1 MSLQIDYPITVD
13 LKKPSSELTFA
24 VQGDGKGRRLIVTVV
39 SDKAEVDIS
48 DCTAHLKCSFEGKT
62 VDISACEIEGNRII
76 APLTSAMLVN
86 SGKHLLQLTLFDG
99 SGAVIS
105 SPIIHICVSESI
117 SDGELSSTPEFSA
130 LNALTARIE
139 SVLNDPEVGD
149 SEVKDARGGYALLG
163 DRISALEAAGIN
175 ALSFKGAKNCIK
187 HSAGFTAESIG
198 SDSFYTTGL
207 TLSAEDGC
215 AVAEGTAG
223 TPCSV
228 YALFDEPI
236 TLARDSSRRVL
247 AVMRM
252 KAVQS
257 DLRVYPLAGRY
268 SGYYNYLC
276 DSNIIESNITEH
288 VGTNSYVQPLKKG
301 EWLTIWALLGDT
313 GKSFKLGGDETQL
326 NGLGVYIPTQ
336 TDGTAPKLMIQSVCA
351 YVSDSEE
358 RDLLNDIRNSVN
370 TNSDRL
376 TIAEDRIDDNARV
389 IENLQ
394 TSTDNTN
401 KAVASLSEAV
411 NNSSDS
417 VAEVKSVV
425 EDMQRNISE
434 FSAGSFNDKKAFE
447 ALQTTVAENGER
459 LAEAE
464 SSIEHLNNEV
474 SYITGDI
481 EDIKSEVQGI
491 SSGSEFI
498 KKYSVSFAGS
508 SCVGTRMDSA
518 VGMQAG
524 VQIGTDGDGV
534 INDFDNVSFFNRPV
548 CCCSWDSTN
557 RKWRVNAYEGEPGF
571 ARDGSNGEVMY
582 ECTPFWYKADFKG
595 EGAPHYVSVTGTPCE
610 GYTLAP
616 MFKNSYDKVYCPSY
630 WLSMVD
636 GVATS
641 RSGVYP
647 KSGSLNSLMSNARTF
662 DDKAH
667 LETIEALFS
676 DYLLMLVEFA
686 TKDFQS
692 VMLGACSMRYN
703 QEDVIADIINP
714 MQFRLE
720 NVNVGEYVVGQTIC
734 IGSSKNTGD
743 RSENVM
749 IIGINGGENVQYIE
763 INRPVPD
770 MVIGDYISSRPWIN
784 GATDIISASSGT
796 VKNDGKHPCIW
807 RGKVDPWGNIF
818 TLICNLLVKQH
829 GDGSEKKPYYY
840 RLAYLEHP
848 KNYNNGAITEE
859 YIEANYIMSD
869 KIGYVK
875 TLSSDSRYP
884 FLIAPT
890 EVGASTSTYA
900 AANYIPPESDGC
912 MVRAGGYLA
921 YDRSCSPVM
930 FRCMDSPS
938 RITWNES
945 GRLSIS
951 E

>member
-62 VDISACEIEGNRII
+62 VDISACEIDGNRII
-76 APLTSAMLVN
+76 APLTSAMLAN
-86 SGKHLLQLTLFDG
+86 SGKHRLQLTLFDG

-163 DRISALEAAGIN
+163 DRISALEAASIN

-187 HSAGFTAESIG
+187 HS
-198 SDSFYTTGL
+198 TGL

-288 VGTNSYVQPLKKG
+288 IGTNSYVQPLKKG

-326 NGLGVYIPTQ
+326 NGLGVYIPAQ
-336 TDGTAPKLMIQSVCA
+336 TDGIAPKLMIQSVCA

-358 RDLLNDIRNSVN
+358 RDLINEVRNSVN
-370 TNSDRL
+370 ANSGRL
-376 TIAEDRIDDNARV
+376 TIAEGRIDDNTRV
-389 IENLQ
+389 IEELQ

-417 VAEVKSVV
+417 VAEVRSVV

-434 FSAGSFNDKKAFE
+434 LSAGGFNDKKAFE

-464 SSIEHLNNEV
+464 NDISDIQASIGTMRENIETHTNTDIAFSNR
-474 SYITGDI
+474 ITELEIKATKAADDI
-481 EDIKSEVQGI
+481 SDIKANIGLGDEVLGLQVDF
-491 SSGSEFI
+491 ENR
-498 KKYSVSFAGS
+498 SFTRLAGAVNLS
-508 SCVGTRMDSA
+508 AGADFNKFDMFGGRKRCNVLDDGTITA
-518 VGMQAG
+518 YF
-524 VQIGTDGDGV
+524 GDE
-534 INDFDNVSFFNRPV
+534 NY
-548 CCCSWDSTN
+548 
-557 RKWRVNAYEGEPGF
+557 AE
-571 ARDGSNGEVMY
+571 DGSNGQVMVYQPAFYYKVVPVIYEKNKESGIGYHLRKANYYVTARPHSGFKIHPTFISEDGNEVDYILYSAY
-582 ECTPFWYKADFKG
+582 EGCIFDISANDYLKNDEQIADFN
-595 EGAPHYVSVTGTPCE
+595 AD
-610 GYTLAP
+610 
-616 MFKNSYDKVYCPSY
+616 M
-630 WLSMVD
+630 LS
-636 GVATS
+636 S
-641 RSGVYP
+641 ISGVKP
-647 KSGSLNSLMSNARTF
+647 VSGTTKNLTRKNIEQLAKNRGSGWHCESIKSTSANQ
-662 DDKAH
+662 
-667 LETIEALFS
+667 
-676 DYLLMLVEFA
+676 LLMMIEYAALDMQNAIGSGIVAISNTTDSNCASLTGSTSALGNVSGRAVSTINLTNGVENIYTTSGKVA
-686 TKDFQS
+686 VS
-692 VMLGACSMRYN
+692 YRG
-703 QEDVIADIINP
+703 
-714 MQFRLE
+714 LE
-720 NVNVGEYVVGQTIC
+720 N
-734 IGSSKNTGD
+734 
-743 RSENVM
+743 
-749 IIGINGGENVQYIE
+749 
-763 INRPVPD
+763 
-770 MVIGDYISSRPWIN
+770 
-784 GATDIISASSGT
+784 
-796 VKNDGKHPCIW
+796 
-807 RGKVDPWGNIF
+807 PWGNIWRHTCGLNICGDGTMGGGQPYIANNLVFDDSTDFSNYEASGF
-818 TLICNLLVKQH
+818 TISNTK
-829 GDGSEKKPYYY
+829 GYINAFGYGSEKYDWLMLP
-840 RLAYLEHP
+840 
-848 KNYNNGAITEE
+848 
-859 YIEANYIMSD
+859 S
-869 KIGYVK
+869 
-875 TLSSDSRYP
+875 
-884 FLIAPT
+884 
-890 EVGASTSTYA
+890 EVGGGSSLPVGDYCYCTSNLNDYHIA
-900 AANYIPPESDGC
+900 IMGGDWGQ
-912 MVRAGGYLA
+912 GGYGGA
-921 YDRSCSPVM
+921 FCCYCSNGINGCY
-930 FRCMDSPS
+930 RN
-938 RITWNES
+938 IG
-945 GRLSIS
+945 GRLIYVPSM
-951 E
+951 